1 MTETHKRT
9 IVRAVGWRL
18 IATCIIAIWAGWSGS
33 IIANIVL
40 TILHY
45 VHERLWLKVEWGKNA
60 E

>member
-9 IVRAVGWRL
+9 IVRTVVWRL

-33 IIANIVL
+33 IIANIIL
-40 TILHY
+40 IILHY

-60 E
+60 Q